1 MALDTWLIYLAAAIG
16 LSLSPGPNGLL
27 ALTHGALHGW
37 RRALATILGGAAGFV
52 VVIAVSLFGVGAL
65 LQASPGG
72 LVAMKWV
79 GGAYLAWLGVQV
91 WRAPPVGR
99 ELAID
104 HRAPATRRAMA
115 RQGFLSAVT
124 NPKGLLFFVAFLPQF
139 VDPAR
144 ALVWQFVVMAGSFA
158 LIEIATELMLAAGA
172 HRLRPWLARVGARF
186 NQVCGAIFI
195 LLGAGLPLRG

>member
-37 RRALATILGGAAGFV
+37 RRALATIVGGALGFV
-52 VVIAVSLFGVGAL
+52 MVIGVSLFGLGAL
-65 LQASPGG
+65 VQASPAG
-72 LVAMKWV
+72 LVAMKWI
-79 GGAYLAWLGVQV
+79 GGAYLAWLGWQV
-91 WRAPPVGR
+91 WRAPPVG
-99 ELAID
+99 EGL
-104 HRAPATRRAMA
+104 APASEGAASAWAMA

-144 ALVWQFVVMAGSFA
+144 GLALQFAAMAATFALV
-158 LIEIATELMLAAGA
+158 EIVTELMLAAGA
-172 HRLRPWLARVGARF
+172 HRLRPWLAQVGARF
-186 NQVCGAIFI
+186 NQACGAIFI
-195 LLGAGLPLRG
+195 LLGVGLPLRG